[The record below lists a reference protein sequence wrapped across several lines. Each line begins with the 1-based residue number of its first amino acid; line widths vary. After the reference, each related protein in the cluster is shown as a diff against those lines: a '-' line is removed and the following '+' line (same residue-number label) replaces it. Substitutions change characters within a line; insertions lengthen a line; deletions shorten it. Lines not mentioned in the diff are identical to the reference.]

1 VILPGATVGVL
12 GGGQLGRMFVLRARA
27 MGYRTAVLD
36 PDAMSPAG
44 TAADLHLRAAYTDSA
59 ALDRLASECDAVT
72 TEFEN
77 VPADALERLAHSC
90 RVRPPVSAVAVT
102 QDRISEKQFLE
113 RSGFPTAPFRPVRD
127 ERELQAAVREVALPA
142 LLKTSRLGYD
152 GKGQALVDR
161 PEDVPPAFRAL
172 GSVPCLLER
181 RLALETEVSV
191 VLARGDDGA
200 VAAFPVGENRHRNG
214 ILETTVVPAQV
225 GRDALD
231 AARSIACRVATAL
244 EYVGVLGVEM
254 FVADGGRI
262 YVNELAPRPHNSGHY
277 TLDACSVD
285 QFEQQL
291 RALCALPLAE
301 PRLLS
306 PVAMINLLGD
316 LWSSG
321 EPRWVEVFRRPGVK
335 LHLYGKAEPRPG
347 RKMGHLNC
355 LADDPARALALAVE
369 ARDALVVSTT
379 HPE

>member
-1 VILPGATVGVL
+1 MILPGATVGVL
-12 GGGQLGRMFVLRARA
+12 GGGQLGRMFVLRARTL
-27 MGYRTAVLD
+27 GYRTVVLD
-36 PDAMSPAG
+36 PDPGSPAG
-44 TAADLHLRAAYTDSA
+44 TAADLHLRAAYTDAA
-59 ALDRLASECDAVT
+59 ALQRLAAECAAVT

-77 VPADALERLAHSC
+77 VPAEALERLAHSC
-90 RVRPPVSAVAVT
+90 RVRPPVRAVAVT

-113 RSGFPTAPFRPVRD
+113 QAGFPTAPFRPVRD
-127 ERELQAAVREVALPA
+127 ERELQAAVREVPFPA

-152 GKGQALVDR
+152 GKGQAPVDR
-161 PEDVPPAFRAL
+161 PEDALAAFRTL
-172 GSVPCLLER
+172 GGVPCVLER

-200 VAAFPVGENRHRNG
+200 VAAFPVGENRHHDG
-214 ILETTVVPAQV
+214 ILETTVVPARV
-225 GRDALD
+225 DRLTVDE
-231 AARSIACRVATAL
+231 ARSLACRVAAAL
-244 EYVGVLGVEM
+244 DYVGVLGVEL
-254 FVADGGRI
+254 FVADGGRL

-291 RALCALPLAE
+291 RALCALPLGE

-316 LWSSG
+316 LWSAG
-321 EPRWVEVFRRPGVK
+321 EPRWAEVFRRPGVK

-355 LADDPARALALAVE
+355 LADTSDRALALAHD
-369 ARDALVVSTT
+369 ARDALRGSPT